1 MTQQERK
8 PDPID
13 IHVGRRLRLR
23 RDIMKISQEH
33 LANAVGVTFQQVQK
47 YEQGRNRVSAS
58 RLFDIATVLEVPISY
73 FFEGIEQTT
82 LSKRT
87 SPIALEMQGA
97 AEPTPAGLD
106 DDPMDRME
114 TLELVRAYWKI
125 SNPKARAHLLDL
137 AKSMSSMG

>member
-1 MTQQERK
+1 
-8 PDPID
+8 
-13 IHVGRRLRLR
+13 
-23 RDIMKISQEH
+23 MKISQEH